1 MAGERIRVGR
11 VEWTATA
18 HRSTIHAKW
27 CRVTMW
33 CRGSTGPGP
42 RAQGLPA
49 PWAAGFGAA
58 RYGRS
63 AEAEHR
69 EIPRETLTAEV
80 TRRSLKSFLPRMPD
94 AATTLTATLPLSLPI
109 QAPVRKQRG
118 PRLRGDDP
126 VAILNR
132 RPVSRSAAMNA
143 EVIQEFLRR
152 EPFELSSRRMP

>member
-1 MAGERIRVGR
+1 MTV
-11 VEWTATA
+11 
-18 HRSTIHAKW
+18 
-27 CRVTMW
+27 W

-69 EIPRETLTAEV
+69 EILRETLTAEV
-80 TRRSLKSFLPRMPD
+80 MRRSFKSFLARMPD
-94 AATTLTATLPLSLPI
+94 AGWGLAI
-109 QAPVRKQRG
+109 QALVRKQRR